1 MEKILKTMLP
11 DTPLTMNLKNEHY
24 MELLLEDGQ
33 TLEQKFAQIDMQ
45 EIRRLGK
52 EHTRSSCVAFPHL
65 KKIIRPP
72 DIPLSI
78 VTALRK
84 MAS

>member
-11 DTPLTMNLKNEHY
+11 NTPLTMNLNNGHY

-45 EIRRLGK
+45 EIRRLAK
-52 EHTRSSCVAFPHL
+52 ETTVTSCAAFPHL
-65 KKIIRPP
+65 KKIIRLP
-72 DIPLSI
+72 DLPLSI
-78 VTALRK
+78 VTALK
-84 MAS
+84 KLAS